1 MRQRTNMSGLAY
13 HAKPSGKG
21 CQSAHDK
28 CEQKLRKLQRL
39 IDEGYKITHAE
50 VKKQSNTETFK
61 LFGTFTME
69 IPVEILIKAG
79 LRK

>member
-1 MRQRTNMSGLAY
+1 MRQRTNMNGLAY

-28 CEQKLRKLQRL
+28 CEQKLKRLQKLL
-39 IDEGYKITHAE
+39 EEGYQITHAE
-50 VKKQSNTETFK
+50 VKKPTGAAEFK

-79 LRK
+79 FRK